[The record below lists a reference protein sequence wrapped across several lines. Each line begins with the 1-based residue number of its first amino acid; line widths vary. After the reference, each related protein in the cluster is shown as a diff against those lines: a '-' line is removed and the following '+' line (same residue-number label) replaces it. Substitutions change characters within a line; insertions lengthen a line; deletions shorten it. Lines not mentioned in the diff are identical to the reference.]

1 MAGKSGVLKGKSEKM
16 NPNYKA
22 TISIIFRL
30 IIGSVFIYA
39 AIDKILDPYTFAADI
54 RNYQILPD
62 MFSNMLALI
71 LPWIEL
77 YCGLFLILGFY
88 IRTSALLIAAMLV
101 VFIFAISLAM
111 IRGLNI
117 DCGCYHSMGGSTKIG
132 FKKLVE
138 DFIYFILAG
147 YLFLTLNVG
156 PTIDILL
163 KRKKI

>member
-101 VFIFAISLAM
+101 VLLASAKIPEKRTKTSQSQIS
-111 IRGLNI
+111 
-117 DCGCYHSMGGSTKIG
+117 KI
-132 FKKLVE
+132 K
-138 DFIYFILAG
+138 
-147 YLFLTLNVG
+147 TL
-156 PTIDILL
+156 PLL
-163 KRKKI
+163 EVCL